1 MELVYTPH
9 HMSGGLF
16 EIRDRN
22 DYPVL
27 YTAIIENADIFILNS
42 YHHVHYRRWRH
53 KNRSYI

>member
-27 YTAIIENADIFILNS
+27 YTAIIENADIFSIK
-42 YHHVHYRRWRH
+42 HVRNIF
-53 KNRSYI
+53 KISII